1 MTGEGLDQ
9 DRGPGGR
16 LSFRQDRSFVDG
28 GHVRQL
34 SRSQVNAVKFEGAEY
49 ISLMHPSSTNNRAM
63 DKHLSHPTPNLAQKF
78 AGDRPVALVTGAS
91 SGLGREIVRQLVL
104 DRGMLVLATARRLDR
119 LESLQGELPEGSV
132 AILDGDLADPGF
144 RQRLWTWVENRT
156 QRVDLLVNNAGL
168 GDYTEFA
175 DQDFETIRRVF
186 EVNLFA
192 LMDLTQRAIQ
202 RMKAQRAGQILQ
214 ISSTVGSMGL
224 PYAAAYVASKHAVNG
239 LVKTI
244 RYELK
249 GTGVRVWAAC
259 PGRFRT
265 EFRSAALGE
274 GRVDYASQGE
284 PVEKVARGIL
294 RGLGRRGGFHA
305 PTATAR
311 GILAVAHWLPGPFE
325 WFMMR
330 WAPGHFAREIGR
342 DSA

>member
-1 MTGEGLDQ
+1 M
-9 DRGPGGR
+9 
-16 LSFRQDRSFVDG
+16 V
-28 GHVRQL
+28 
-34 SRSQVNAVKFEGAEY
+34 
-49 ISLMHPSSTNNRAM
+49 
-63 DKHLSHPTPNLAQKF
+63 
-78 AGDRPVALVTGAS
+78 
-91 SGLGREIVRQLVL
+91 
-104 DRGMLVLATARRLDR
+104 VLATARRVDR
-119 LESLQGELPEGSV
+119 LESLQAELPAGSV
-132 AILDGDLADPGF
+132 AFLDGDLADPDF
-144 RQRLWTWVENRT
+144 RQRLWTWVETRS

-168 GDYTEFA
+168 GDYAEFA
-175 DQDFETIRRVF
+175 DQDFETIRRIF

-202 RMKAQRAGQILQ
+202 RMKAQQGGQILQ

-265 EFRSAALGE
+265 EFRSTALGE
-274 GRVDYASQGE
+274 GRVDHASQGE
-284 PVEKVARGIL
+284 AVEKVARGIL
-294 RGLGRRGGFHA
+294 RGMRRRGGFLA
-305 PTATAR
+305 PTLSAR
-311 GILAVAHWLPGPFE
+311 LIIAIAHWLPGPFE

-342 DSA
+342 ENA